1 MATFTNQA
9 TLTYNGV
16 STTSNV
22 VSGEITETLAVTKT
36 AVDNTYN
43 ANGEVTY
50 VVNIVNSGTT
60 DYTNLT
66 VTDNLG
72 AYTSGTLNLVP
83 LTYSTGS
90 IIYLVNGAKQT
101 APAVTAGPPLT
112 VTGINVP
119 AGGNATLIYAAKVNE
134 FAPLTEASAIQNTAT
149 VTGGGLVNALSAAAN
164 VTLSNEPILNITK
177 AVNPTTVNENG
188 TLTYTFTIENRGN
201 APADAADGVVLTDNF
216 DPILDITGVT
226 FNGAVWSAP
235 TNYTYDAATGA
246 FATVEGQIVVPAATY
261 TQNAATGAWTVEP
274 GVSTLTVTGTI

>member
-36 AVDNTYN
+36 AVDNTYS
-43 ANGEVTY
+43 ANGEMAY

-66 VTDNLG
+66 VSDNLG
-72 AYTSGTLNLVP
+72 EYTSGALNLVP
-83 LTYSTGS
+83 LTYSAGS
-90 IIYLVNGAKQT
+90 MIYLLNGAKQT
-101 APAVTAGPPLT
+101 APAVAAGPPLSI
-112 VTGINVP
+112 TGITVP
-119 AGGNATLIYAAKVNE
+119 AGGNATLLYATKVNE
-134 FAPLTEASAIQNTAT
+134 YAPLTEASAIQNTVT
-149 VTGGGLVNALSAAAN
+149 VSGGGLVNTLSATAN
-164 VTLSNEPILNITK
+164 ATLSGEPVLNITK

-201 APADAADGVVLTDNF
+201 TPADAADSVVLTDNF
-216 DPILDITGVT
+216 EPILDITGVT

-235 TNYTYDAATGA
+235 LNYTYDATTGA

-261 TQNAATGAWTVEP
+261 TQNAATGAWTVES
-274 GVSTLTVTGTI
+274 GVSTLIVTGTI